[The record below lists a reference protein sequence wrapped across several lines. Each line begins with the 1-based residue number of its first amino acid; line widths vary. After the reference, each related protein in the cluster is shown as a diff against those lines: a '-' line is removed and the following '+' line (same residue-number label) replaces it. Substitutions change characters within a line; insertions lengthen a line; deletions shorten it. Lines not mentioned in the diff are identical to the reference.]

1 MAEVCEW
8 CGEAKHKG
16 LCWKVK
22 AIEYHE
28 NGAVKRV
35 EFETPK
41 HIHEAPQPSVIIH
54 NEKDR
59 NMRFNTEP
67 RRHRH
72 VAP

>member
-8 CGEAKHKG
+8 CGESHKG
-16 LCWKVK
+16 ICWKVK
-22 AIEYHE
+22 AIEYHD
-28 NGAVKRV
+28 NGVVKRV
-35 EFETPK
+35 EFDLAK
-41 HIHEAPQPSVIIH
+41 HIHEAPQPPIIIH

-59 NMRFNTEP
+59 NMRFITEP